1 MLHCNMADRRY
12 SPRTGVSSVTI
23 MSKQLAISSA
33 FSIFAMAAFALFAR
47 ADDSRMS
54 GGGIGQAFAAAPTEI
69 DVPAGWLQPPGLP
82 ALPVLTD

>member
-1 MLHCNMADRRY
+1 
-12 SPRTGVSSVTI
+12 

-54 GGGIGQAFAAAPTEI
+54 GSTIGQAFVGAPTEI
-69 DVPAGWLQPPGLP
+69 DRPGSWLQPPGLP